1 MSRRLTLSTVGIKSP
16 LDLSAEQDQ
25 TQDDER
31 RTERQQ
37 PQAPRQQKPPRHS
50 TPASS
55 YPRRPTPADAPFYAT
70 GRPRQTSIAIDP
82 DCAARLE
89 QLARDTGISTN
100 ALTVAA
106 LHAGLPAGDDDAR
119 AMIIDERVG
128 RAGLRTARIE
138 RNLRLPEHLRARLDE
153 LTRAASARL
162 PRATR
167 ADLVN
172 AALRAG
178 LPTTAEQ
185 AAELAT
191 AHARRV
197 EQAATA

>member
-1 MSRRLTLSTVGIKSP
+1 MARRLTLSTAGIKSP
-16 LDLSAEQDQ
+16 LDLSQEREQTEDQ
-25 TQDDER
+25 VGRVER
-31 RTERQQ
+31 SQPRAPSQRQ
-37 PQAPRQQKPPRHS
+37 PRRRS

-55 YPRRPTPADAPFYAT
+55 YPRQPAPADAPFYGT
-70 GRPRQTSIAIDP
+70 GRPIQTSIALDP
-82 DCAARLE
+82 DCVARLE
-89 QLARDTGISTN
+89 HLARDTGISTN
-100 ALTVAA
+100 ALTVAT

-119 AMIIDERVG
+119 AMIVDERVS

-153 LTRAASARL
+153 LTRTAQDRL

-172 AALRAG
+172 AALRTG
-178 LPTTAEQ
+178 LPASAEQ
-185 AAELAT
+185 AAQLAIS
-191 AHARRV
+191 HARRV

>member
-1 MSRRLTLSTVGIKSP
+1 MARRLTLSTVGIKSP
-16 LDLSAEQDQ
+16 LDLSEEQGQ
-25 TQDDER
+25 THHDEA
-31 RTERQQ
+31 RTERLH
-37 PQAPRQQKPPRHS
+37 PGAPRQPRQRTRS

-55 YPRRPTPADAPFYAT
+55 DPRRPAPADAPFYAT
-70 GRPRQTSIAIDP
+70 GRPLQTSIALDP
-82 DCAARLE
+82 DSATRLE

-100 ALTVAA
+100 SLTVAS
-106 LHAGLPAGDDDAR
+106 LQAGLPAGDDDAR
-119 AMIIDERVG
+119 AVIVDERVA

-153 LTRAASARL
+153 LTKAARDRV

-172 AALRAG
+172 AALRTG
-178 LPTTAEQ
+178 LPSTAQQ
-185 AAELAT
+185 AAELAI

-197 EQAATA
+197 ERAATA

>member
-1 MSRRLTLSTVGIKSP
+1 MARRLTLSTVGIKSP
-16 LDLSAEQDQ
+16 LDLSDEQDQ
-25 TQDDER
+25 TQDDEA
-31 RTERQQ
+31 RTERSH
-37 PQAPRQQKPPRHS
+37 PRAPSQSRPRTRS

-55 YPRRPTPADAPFYAT
+55 HPRRPVAADGPFYGT
-70 GRPRQTSIAIDP
+70 GRPLQTSIAIDP
-82 DCAARLE
+82 DCATRLE

-119 AMIIDERVG
+119 TMIVDERVA

-138 RNLRLPEHLRARLDE
+138 RNLRLPEHLRDRLDE
-153 LTRAASARL
+153 LTGAAQARL

-172 AALRAG
+172 AALRTG
-178 LPTTAEQ
+178 LPSTSQQ
-185 AAELAT
+185 AAELAIS
-191 AHARRV
+191 HARRV